1 MKNKTKK
8 KIEPRS
14 VLLILGTIYLMMT
27 ILAVISYVSYI
38 NKMSTTPVTFG
49 SILGSIWWQII
60 MIALFFIDYVI
71 YSKKKILG
79 TLIEIV
85 MGIAML
91 VYMIISIALIGANL
105 FAIIV
110 ELIYPLILV
119 LHGLNTFKKY
129 KNENKK

>member
-1 MKNKTKK
+1 MKNMKAKK
-8 KIEPRS
+8 LQPKNI
-14 VLLILGTIYLMMT
+14 VLILGTIYTMMT
-27 ILAVISYVSYI
+27 ILAVISYVSSMEKI
-38 NKMSTTPVTFG
+38 SSTPVTFG
-49 SILGSIWWQII
+49 SVIGAVLWQLV
-60 MIALFFIDYVI
+60 MIVLFVVDYFA
-71 YSKKKILG
+71 YSKKKVLG
-79 TLIEIV
+79 SVIEVI

-129 KNENKK
+129 IKDNNK